1 MDGKVGG
8 GVEVEGGRGWEGG
21 GGLRRSIDDL
31 TVVCG
36 SAAGRS
42 R

>member
-8 GVEVEGGRGWEGG
+8 WRWREGGDGV